1 MKKMKEKR
9 MTRIALVVMVM
20 ALLVGFS
27 LPLMA
32 DDYPGTAVI
41 IPVDP
46 KHPEVNPEFDW
57 TKYLPED
64 WPGFDMIT
72 GTPGGDYKDI
82 NDYIAFGEK
91 EEFVYN
97 GSHQAPELIQDGYDY
112 LDEGFDY
119 KIMYSQLVWDENS
132 DIGISAV
139 DVDSCVN
146 AGYYLMTVFGMGEYR
161 GSVKDGEFN
170 QRLFVINQADSDV
183 TLTLPE
189 SLDAIY
195 GQTMKDISFGGM
207 SADKEG
213 TFSWPDPD
221 FSVGDVGNQQRVVVF
236 TPKDRNY
243 KAERKEVTLN
253 VAPKE
258 LTVELVGT
266 AEKVY
271 DGTTIVP
278 EDNGLGFMIDGMLEE
293 DVIFADAASCRYA
306 SAEVG
311 GHIAVTAAGITLSG
325 DDAANYKVADT
336 LTAPVGIILPVDI
349 EEDAWYGDGVY
360 FCIAEGLMVGV
371 GDGLFLPDGNSTRA
385 QIAMMLWR
393 LAGSPV
399 IDGEMPF
406 DDVADGAWYE
416 DAVRWA
422 VSEGIVMGI
431 SEDTFAP
438 DALVTREQ
446 LVTMIYRYAKES
458 GMDVSVG
465 EDTNILSYADAETI
479 SEWAMDA
486 MQWAVGSGLIEG
498 YGDGI
503 LAPKENCSRA
513 ELATVFYR
521 YVLSMIGEA

>member
-1 MKKMKEKR
+1 MKNMRKKG

-32 DDYPGTAVI
+32 DDYPGTAI
-41 IPVDP
+41 IVPADP

-72 GTPGGDYKDI
+72 GTPGATYKDI
-82 NDYIAFGEK
+82 DDYISFGEK
-91 EEFVYN
+91 ETYTYN
-97 GSHQAPELIQDGYDY
+97 GNHQAPALNVTEGLVKGVDY
-112 LDEGFDY
+112 E
-119 KIMYSQLVWDENS
+119 IMYAQLVWDENS

-139 DVDSCVN
+139 DVESCVN
-146 AGYYLMTVFGMGEYR
+146 AGYYLMTVFGMGDYR

-170 QRLFVINQADSDV
+170 QRFFVINQADSDV
-183 TLTLPE
+183 NLTLPA
-189 SLDAIY
+189 SLDAVY
-195 GQTMKDISFGGM
+195 GQTMNDIPFSGM
-207 SADKEG
+207 TADQEG

-221 FSVGDVGNQQRVVVF
+221 FSVGDVGNHRRVVVF
-236 TPKDRNY
+236 TPADRNY

-258 LTVELVGT
+258 LTPELVGT

-271 DGTTIVP
+271 DGTTAVP
-278 EDNGLGFMIDGMLEE
+278 EDNGLGFAFDGMLED
-293 DVIFADAASCRYA
+293 DVIFVDAASYQYA

-311 GHIAVTAAGITLSG
+311 GHLKVTAAGITLDG
-325 DDAANYKVADT
+325 EDAANYKVADT
-336 LTAPVGIILPVDI
+336 ITAPVGIILPLDI
-349 EEDAWYGDGVY
+349 EEDAWYGEGVY

-385 QIAMMLWR
+385 QIAVMLWR

-406 DDVADGAWYE
+406 GDVADGAWYE

-422 VSEGIVMGI
+422 RSENIVMGI
-431 SEDTFAP
+431 SEDIFAP
-438 DALVTREQ
+438 DDLITREQ
-446 LVTMIYRYAKES
+446 LVTMIYRFAKES

-465 EDTNILSYADAETI
+465 EDTNILSYADGETI

-498 YGDGI
+498 RGDGV
-503 LAPKENCSRA
+503 LAPKDDAKRS
-513 ELATVFYR
+513 ELANVVYR
-521 YVLSMIGEA
+521 FVLSMIGEA

>member
-1 MKKMKEKR
+1 MKNMRKKG
-9 MTRIALVVMVM
+9 MTRIALIVMVM

-27 LPLMA
+27 LPLAA
-32 DDYPGTAVI
+32 DDYPGTAI
-41 IPVDP
+41 IVPADP
-46 KHPEVNPEFDW
+46 KHPEVSPEFDW

-72 GTPGGDYKDI
+72 GTQGSKTDI
-82 NDYIAFGEK
+82 NTVISFGEK

-97 GSHQAPELIQDGYDY
+97 GSHQAPKLNQHGKEY
-112 LDEGFDY
+112 LQEGFDY
-119 KIMYSQLVWDENS
+119 EIMYAQLVWDENS

-146 AGYYLMTVFGMGEYR
+146 AGYYLMTVFGMGDYR

-170 QRLFVINQADSDV
+170 QRFFVINQADSGV
-183 TLTLPE
+183 NLTLPA
-189 SLDAIY
+189 SVDAVY
-195 GQTMKDISFGGM
+195 GQTMKDIPFIGM
-207 SADKEG
+207 TADQEG
-213 TFSWPDPD
+213 TFSWPNPD

-258 LTVELVGT
+258 LTLELVGT

-271 DGTTIVP
+271 DGTTAVP
-278 EDNGLGFMIDGMLEE
+278 EDNGLGFAFDGMLED
-293 DVIFADAASCRYA
+293 DVIFVDAASYQYA

-311 GHIAVTAAGITLSG
+311 GNIEVTAKGLTLDG
-325 DDAANYKVADT
+325 EDAANYKVASVVK
-336 LTAPVGIILPVDI
+336 APVGIILPVDI
-349 EEDAWYGDGVY
+349 DENAWYYDGVG
-360 FCIAEGLMVGV
+360 FCISAGLMVGV
-371 GDGLFLPDGNSTRA
+371 GDGLFLPDGNTTRA
-385 QIAMMLWR
+385 QVVMMLWR
-393 LAGSPV
+393 LAGSPIV
-399 IDGEMPF
+399 DGEMPF

-422 VSEGIVMGI
+422 ESEGIVMGI

-438 DALVTREQ
+438 DDLVTREQ
-446 LVTMIYRYAKES
+446 LVTMIYRFAKES

-486 MQWAVGSGLIEG
+486 MQWAVGSDLIEG
-498 YGDGI
+498 RGDGI
-503 LAPKENCSRA
+503 LAPKENCTRA

>member
-1 MKKMKEKR
+1 MKNMRKKG

-32 DDYPGTAVI
+32 DDYPGTAI
-41 IPVDP
+41 IVPVDP
-46 KHPEVNPEFDW
+46 NHPEVNPEFDW

-72 GTPGGDYKDI
+72 GTPGATYKDI
-82 NDYIAFGEK
+82 DDYISFGEK
-91 EEFVYN
+91 ETYTYN
-97 GSHQAPELIQDGYDY
+97 GNHQAPALNVTEGLVKGVDY
-112 LDEGFDY
+112 E
-119 KIMYSQLVWDENS
+119 IMYAQLVWDENS
-132 DIGISAV
+132 DIGISSV
-139 DVDSCVN
+139 DVESCVN
-146 AGYYLMTVFGMGEYR
+146 AGYYMMVVYGKGEYR

-170 QRLFVINQADSDV
+170 QRLFAIYQADSGV
-183 TLTLPE
+183 NLTLPA
-189 SLDAIY
+189 SLDAVY
-195 GQTMKDISFGGM
+195 GQTMKEIPFGGM
-207 SADKEG
+207 TADQEG

-236 TPKDRNY
+236 TPADRNY

-258 LTVELVGT
+258 LRVELTGT
-266 AEKVY
+266 VEKVY
-271 DGTTIVP
+271 DGTTAVP
-278 EDNGLGFMIDGMLEE
+278 EDNGLGFMLDGIVLGDE
-293 DVIFADAASCRYA
+293 IFVDAASYQYA

-311 GHIAVTAAGITLSG
+311 GHLKVTAAGIALSG
-325 DDAANYKVADT
+325 DDAANYKVDDT
-336 LTAPVGIILPVDI
+336 AKAPLGIILPVDI
-349 EEDAWYGDGVY
+349 EEDAWYGEGVY

-385 QIAMMLWR
+385 QIAVMLWR

-422 VSEGIVMGI
+422 HRENIVMGI
-431 SEDTFAP
+431 SEDAFAP
-438 DALVTREQ
+438 DDLITREQ
-446 LVTMIYRYAKES
+446 LVTMIHRFAKES

-465 EDTNILSYADAETI
+465 EDTNILSFADAESI

-498 YGDGI
+498 RGDGM
-503 LAPKENCSRA
+503 LAPEANCTRA